1 MNVQKEERV
10 EDSLKLLME
19 VSKKMFVRILKKNV
33 CYEKN
38 IN

>member
-1 MNVQKEERV
+1 MNVQKKERV

-19 VSKKMFVRILKKNV
+19 VSKKMFVTILQKNV